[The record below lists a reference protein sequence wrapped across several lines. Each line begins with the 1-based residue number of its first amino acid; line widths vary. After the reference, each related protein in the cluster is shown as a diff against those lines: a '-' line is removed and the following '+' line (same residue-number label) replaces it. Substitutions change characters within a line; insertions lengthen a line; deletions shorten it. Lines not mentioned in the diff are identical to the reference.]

1 MNTPIRWMA
10 RNHVAANLLMLVFV
24 VGGLIMAASIKQE
37 IFPEVSLDT
46 IQVSVAYPGAG
57 PEEIEDGILLQI
69 EDVLTEVDGIRE
81 LRATAVEGMGMV
93 NAVLR
98 TGENPDIILQ
108 DVKSAVDRIITFPE
122 DAERPVITK
131 LLNRREVVSVVVYGE
146 LSDRSLRERAELI
159 RDELLEFEQITQVD
173 LGGVRPYEISIEI
186 SEENLRRHGLTLDQ
200 VAQRVRRASLD
211 LPGGSVKTEGGE
223 ILLRTMER
231 RYFGP
236 GYADISVITRA
247 DGTRVR
253 LGDIAEIRDDFRET
267 DMIARFD
274 DQPAAMVK
282 VYRVGDQKPTEIS
295 EIVKKYV
302 AEKSRALPPSVKL
315 GIWNDTSEL
324 LKSRMDLLIKNALIG
339 LVLVFLI
346 LGLFLE
352 IRLALWVMLGIPIS
366 FLGAMF
372 LMPSMDVSINM
383 ISLFAFIMAL
393 GIVVDDAIVVGENV
407 FDHRQMGKPYLQA
420 AMDGAVEVGRPV
432 IFSVLTTI
440 TAFLPLVFVSGMMGK
455 FIGVIPLVVISILVV
470 SLIEVLFVLPA
481 HLSLGGPREAPGG
494 VIGSIDRT
502 RRRFGRSLDGFIAGP
517 YRRMLALCLKFRY
530 ATVAAAIACLLLCT
544 GLVGGGYVRF
554 LFMPVVDGDVVL
566 VSLEMPPGTPVEITR
581 EIQERIVDEA
591 YAVVAEFDEKRP
603 GAPSILRN
611 IYALVGGTMDQG
623 GPNPGDTSSGA
634 HLANIALF
642 LQPSEERDL
651 PATEVGQRWR
661 QRVGEIPGVR
671 NLTFKSNLVMLGANI
686 DIQLAHQDFEVLQE
700 ASKRLKEQL
709 ATYPGVSD
717 IADNYAPGK
726 RELKLQL
733 TPEAVTLGL
742 TEEDLG
748 RQVRAAFHGAEAL
761 RLQRGR
767 NEVRV
772 MVRYPEEQR
781 RSLWDMEQ
789 MRIRTPSGGELPL
802 ERAAFV
808 SEGRGYSQINRNDR
822 KRVINVSADVD
833 EKSANANQILADL
846 QSGFLPQLR
855 SDFPGLSFDLEGEE
869 KERRDSVGS
878 MRQGFMLALF
888 GIYALL
894 AIPFRSY
901 SQPLL
906 IMAAIPFGAV
916 GAILGHLLMG
926 YDLTILSLFGI
937 VALSGVV
944 VNASLLLVDRINR
957 GRGDGVDLTQ
967 VVIEGSQRR
976 FRPILLT
983 SLTTFFGLTPMILE
997 TSMQAQFLIP
1007 MAISLGFGV
1016 LFATGITL
1024 LLLPSLYLVLEDIRG
1039 FFGLRAHHADHSA
1052 EFDHIP

>member
-24 VGGLIMAASIKQE
+24 VGGLIMADSIKQE

-81 LRATAVEGMGMV
+81 LRVTAIEGMGMV

-98 TGENPDIILQ
+98 AGENPDIILQ

-131 LLNRREVVSVVVYGE
+131 LLNRREVVSVVVYGD

-173 LGGVRPYEISIEI
+173 LGGVRTYEISIEI
-186 SEENLRRHGLTLDQ
+186 SEENLRRFELTLDQ
-200 VAQRVRRASLD
+200 VAQRIRRASLD

-236 GYADISVITRA
+236 GYADIIVITQA

-274 DQPAAMVK
+274 DQPAAMIK

-302 AEKSRALPPSVKL
+302 AEKSRELPPSVRL

-372 LMPSMDVSINM
+372 LMPGMDVSINM

-440 TAFLPLVFVSGMMGK
+440 TAFMPLVFVSGMMGK

-502 RRRFGRSLDGFIAGP
+502 RRRFGRALDRFIAGP
-517 YRRMLALCLKFRY
+517 YRRVLALCLEFRY
-530 ATVAAAIACLLLCT
+530 ATVAAAIVWLLLCV

-581 EIQERIVDEA
+581 EIQERIVEEA
-591 YAVVAEFDEKRP
+591 YATVAEFDEQRP
-603 GAPSILRN
+603 GASSILRN
-611 IYALVGGTMDQG
+611 IYALVGGNMDQG

-642 LQPSEERDL
+642 LQPSEERGL

-661 QRVGEIPGVR
+661 QRVGEVPGVR
-671 NLTFKSNLVMLGANI
+671 NLSFKSNLVMLGANI
-686 DIQLAHQDFEVLQE
+686 DIQLAHQDFDVLQA
-700 ASKRLKEQL
+700 ASARLKEQL
-709 ATYPGVSD
+709 ASYPGVSD

-733 TPEAVTLGL
+733 TPEALTLGL

-772 MVRYPEEQR
+772 MVRFPEEQR

-789 MRIRTPSGGELPL
+789 MRIRTPNGGELPL
-802 ERAAFV
+802 LRAAFI

-833 EKSANANQILADL
+833 EKRANANQILADL
-846 QSGFLPQLR
+846 QSGFLLQLR

-957 GRGDGVDLTQ
+957 GRGDGDDLTQ

-1016 LFATGITL
+1016 LFSTGIT

-1039 FFGLRAHHADHSA
+1039 LFGLRAHHADHSA